1 MTEGTHQHDGPNGPE
16 RTHES
21 DDASGDHL
29 PRLISQVYGD
39 APGPLRRKL
48 LAALLRPLGPLALV
62 TVATG
67 AFGSFLHRRGWWQ
80 FEVSIEDAARFSA
93 GQIFELARYVEQADP
108 DVIAQVG
115 SMVADSLGAG
125 AVILGGTLLLH
136 AVGRRTLSGGRP
148 RQGGNSRFSPAS
160 PSPP

>member
-1 MTEGTHQHDGPNGPE
+1 MTEGTHQHHGPNGPE

-125 AVILGGTLLLH
+125 VVILSGTLLLH

-148 RQGGNSRFSPAS
+148 R
-160 PSPP
+160 